1 MLHKLPYIS
10 ITVIISIVALTG
22 CDVFDDN
29 GDDPA
34 RELEGLYV
42 LNQGNF
48 SDGVASITIYDPES
62 DSVEQNAF
70 QNRNGRPL
78 GSVGQSMQQI
88 DELLYTVINNS
99 HKVEIMDAENLQY
112 VETIQFADSLSPR
125 YMIEARDGIGYVTN
139 WAGFGSPGYV
149 SVVDLETYE
158 VLDHIQVGIG
168 PEELAKVGD
177 NVYVAN
183 SGFGNGQTISV
194 LNAEQDEVRD
204 HIQVSDNPVN
214 MTVDNSARLW
224 VLCQG
229 ATNEFGNPD
238 DDTPAQIYVLNGSN
252 GTKQDSLE
260 IGLDAG
266 SAAHPTGFT
275 LNNQDD
281 LIYLL
286 KGGIHTI
293 DMNNLQVEEIGFI
306 TGSFFALEYSEEG
319 EESRIYTTDAKG
331 FDQAGEAYIYDLQ
344 GSAVDS
350 FQTAVGPGDFHFAV
364 N

>member
-1 MLHKLPYIS
+1 MLNKLQNIS
-10 ITVIISIVALTG
+10 LSLLISIVALTG
-22 CDVFDDN
+22 CDVTDEN
-29 GDDPA
+29 GSSP
-34 RELEGLYV
+34 RQLEGLYV

-48 SDGVASITIYDPES
+48 SDGVASVTIYDPES

-88 DELLYTVINNS
+88 DDLLYTVINNS
-99 HKVEIMDAENLQY
+99 HKVEVMEAENLQH
-112 VETIQFADSLSPR
+112 VETIHFPDSLSPR
-125 YMIEARDGIGYVTN
+125 YMIEARNGIGYVTN
-139 WAGFGSPGYV
+139 WAGLGSPGYV

-158 VLDHIQVGIG
+158 VLEHIEVGVG
-168 PEELAKVGD
+168 PEQLARVGD

-183 SGFGNGQTISV
+183 SGFGNGRTISV
-194 LNAEQDEVRD
+194 LNAEQDEVTD
-204 HIQVSDNPVN
+204 QIQVSDNPVN
-214 MTVDNSARLW
+214 MAIDHSTRLW

-238 DDTPAQIYVLNGSN
+238 DDTPAQLYVLDGGN
-252 GTKQDSLE
+252 GTKLDSLE

-266 SAAHPTGFT
+266 NAAHPSRFA
-275 LNNQDD
+275 LNNQDE

-293 DMNNLQVEEIGFI
+293 DMNNLQMEEIGFI
-306 TGSFFALEYSEEG
+306 TGSFFALEYLDEG

-331 FDQAGEAYIYDLQ
+331 FDQAGEAYMYDLQ
-344 GSAVDS
+344 GNAVDS
-350 FQTAVGPGDFHFAV
+350 FQTAVGPGDFHFNV